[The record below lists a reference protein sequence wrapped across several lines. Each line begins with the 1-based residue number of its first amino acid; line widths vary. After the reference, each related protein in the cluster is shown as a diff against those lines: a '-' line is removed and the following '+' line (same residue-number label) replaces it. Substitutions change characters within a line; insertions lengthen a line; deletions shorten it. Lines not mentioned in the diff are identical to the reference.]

1 MTSACKP
8 LGRLAAA
15 AGLLALAACNQVSY
29 VDRGRTETVGKAQ
42 PDGDAFARQVDY
54 HLTRAFY
61 ETPPDCV
68 MVLPAKL
75 PKGADPKLGARI
87 GDAVSRHLTGHLDRV
102 IGVRKLRAQARRR
115 AFDPAHP
122 EDLGRLA
129 RALRCDSVMEV
140 ETAGVDSFYAV
151 VWANISVGLSLTLKR
166 ARDGQV
172 LWRGAHTAERMDGGL
187 PVSFLGA
194 GAGMVSAG
202 RLAGDADAV
211 PSMIDDSL
219 RRTLASL
226 PDMRRN

>member
-15 AGLLALAACNQVSY
+15 AGLLALAACNHVSY
-29 VDRGRTETVGKAQ
+29 VDRGRIETVGA
-42 PDGDAFARQVDY
+42 PAPESEAFSRQVDY

-75 PKGADPKLGARI
+75 PKDADAELGARI

-102 IGVRKLRAQARRR
+102 IGTRKLRAEARRR

-122 EDLGRLA
+122 DDLRRLG
-129 RALRCDSVMEV
+129 RALRCDSVMAV
-140 ETAGVDSFYAV
+140 ETAGVESFYAV
-151 VWANISVGLSLTLKR
+151 VWANISVGLDLTLKR
-166 ARDGQV
+166 ARDGEI

-187 PVSFLGA
+187 PISVLGA
-194 GAGMVSAG
+194 GAGMLSAG

>member
-1 MTSACKP
+1 MICGYDLMRRTAVV
-8 LGRLAAA
+8 GT
-15 AGLLALAACNQVSY
+15 LLALAACNHVNY
-29 VDRGRTETVGKAQ
+29 VDRGSVETVGAVQ
-42 PDGDAFARQVDY
+42 AESAAFDRQVDF

-75 PKGADPKLGARI
+75 PKGADRKLGRRI
-87 GDAVSRHLTGHLDRV
+87 NDAVSRHLSGHLDRV
-102 IGVRKLRAQARRR
+102 IGTRRLRAQARRR

-122 EDLGRLA
+122 DDLMRLG
-129 RALRCDSVMEV
+129 RALRCDSYMEV
-140 ETAGVDSFYAV
+140 ATAGVEQFYAV
-151 VWANISVGLSLTLKR
+151 VWPNLSVGLTLTLKR

-172 LWRGAHTAERMDGGL
+172 LWRGAHTAERTDGGL
-187 PVSFLGA
+187 PITVIGA
-194 GAGMVSAG
+194 GAGMFNAG